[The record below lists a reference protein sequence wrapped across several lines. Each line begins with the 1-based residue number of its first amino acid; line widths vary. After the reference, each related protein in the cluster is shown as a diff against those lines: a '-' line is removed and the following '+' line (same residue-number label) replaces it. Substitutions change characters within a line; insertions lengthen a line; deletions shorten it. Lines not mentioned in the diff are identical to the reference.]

1 MLFRGILGE
10 RLHPDA
16 RSTRA
21 GMFRP
26 CIDIHDGQVKQ
37 IVGGTLTDKSPAGGG
52 GGGGTAP
59 GDGAAGGA
67 AGGDGHADTNFVS
80 SRPAEYFAEM
90 YARLKLRGGHV
101 IMLGRSAG
109 TEEQALAALRA
120 YPGGLQVGGG
130 VNAENAQR
138 YLDAGAT
145 HVIVTSYVF
154 RNGSI
159 DRARLSELVRTVGKE
174 RLVLDLSCRK
184 REGKYFVVTDRW
196 QKFTDFEVNAVNIK
210 ELAMC
215 CDEFLVHGVDV
226 EGLRA
231 GIQEDLVALLGEV
244 SPIPVTYAGG
254 ARDLDDLARVREL
267 GKGRVDLTIGSALD
281 IFGGNLALDAVLQW
295 QREHTAGDTTTG
307 EAKR

>member
-1 MLFRGILGE
+1 
-10 RLHPDA
+10 
-16 RSTRA
+16 
-21 GMFRP
+21 
-26 CIDIHDGQVKQ
+26 
-37 IVGGTLTDKSPAGGG
+37 LTDAQSESGAGAVEVSTAGSSAAGGG
-52 GGGGTAP
+52 GA
-59 GDGAAGGA
+59 DA
-67 AGGDGHADTNFVS
+67 DGHAETNFVS
-80 SRPAEYFAEM
+80 SRPAQHFAAL
-90 YARLKLRGGHV
+90 YAQHGLLGGHV

-130 VNAENAQR
+130 VHAGNARR

-154 RNGSI
+154 RDGDI
-159 DRARLSELVRTVGKE
+159 DRARLAELVRAVGKE

-184 REGKYFVVTDRW
+184 RDGKYFVVTDRW
-196 QKFTDFEVNAVNIK
+196 QKFTDFEVNAANIR
-210 ELAMC
+210 ELAAS

-231 GIQEDLVALLGEV
+231 GIQEDLVALLGDV

-254 ARDLDDLARVREL
+254 ARNLDDLARVREL

-281 IFGGNLALDAVLQW
+281 IFGGDLALDAVLQW
-295 QREHTAGDTTTG
+295 QRETPMSKEG
-307 EAKR
+307 